1 MERGLEVAEG
11 MSRVELFEKIRRDRE
26 FDGLSMHALAR
37 RYGVHRRT
45 VRQALGSAVPPE
57 RKRPVGRP
65 APALGAWRE
74 WIDQILIA
82 DQTAPRKQRHT
93 AKRIADRLAA
103 EHGVVVAES
112 TMRDHVRKRR
122 RELGLAAEAFCEQ
135 VHDPGVTAEVDWGEA
150 TVSVAGVL
158 SVLGLFLM
166 RSCFSGACFVMAFET
181 QCQQAFFEGHV
192 HALDWFSGVFATIRY
207 DNLAAAAKKTMKGRN
222 RVENERFVALRS
234 HYLYESW
241 FTLVGL
247 EGAHEKGGVEG
258 EVGRFRRNHLVPVP
272 EVADLAELNDRL
284 LACCIRDL
292 DRTITGRS
300 ETVGAR
306 LSREID
312 TLRPL
317 PCSPF
322 PTWEQSTHRVNQK
335 SMITVRRNHYSVPV
349 RLVGVKV
356 AARVGAREIEVLADG
371 QLVATHPRL
380 RGSQLRSARL
390 DHYLELLTTK
400 PGALEHSL
408 ALRQEREQ
416 GRWPDCFD
424 ELWTL
429 LKERVG
435 ASDAARQ
442 IVDVLMLCRDHD
454 PATVELAVRG
464 ALAAGAIDGRAV
476 ALLLDRKARP
486 PAVAIEL
493 PDRLAQHQR
502 PAPSLGEYDQLL
514 DREAVGQ

>member
-1 MERGLEVAEG
+1 
-11 MSRVELFEKIRRDRE
+11 MSRVELFEKIRRDHE
-26 FDGLSMHALAR
+26 FDGLSTHALAR

-45 VRQALGSAVPPE
+45 VRQALGSAVVPE

-65 APALGAWRE
+65 APALGGWRE
-74 WIDQILIA
+74 WIDEILIA

-93 AKRIADRLAA
+93 AKRIADRLAE
-103 EHGVVVAES
+103 EHGVVVAGS

-150 TVSVAGVL
+150 TVSLAGVL
-158 SVLGLFLM
+158 TVLGLFLM
-166 RSCFSGACFVMAFET
+166 RSCFSGATFVMAFES

-192 HALDWFSGVFATIRY
+192 HALDWFSGVFTTVRY
-207 DNLAAAAKKTMKGRN
+207 DNLAAAAKKTLKGRN
-222 RVENERFVALRS
+222 RVENERFVSLRS

-241 FTLVGL
+241 FTLVGIQ
-247 EGAHEKGGVEG
+247 GAHEKGGVEG

-272 EVADLAELNDRL
+272 ELADLAQLNERL
-284 LACCIRDL
+284 LACCVRDL
-292 DRTITGRS
+292 DRTIAGRS

-306 LSREID
+306 LSEEIEM
-312 TLRPL
+312 LRPL
-317 PCSPF
+317 PASAF

-335 SMITVRRNHYSVPV
+335 AMITVRRNHYSVPV
-349 RLVGVKV
+349 RLVGAKV
-356 AARVGAREIEVLADG
+356 AARVGAREIDVLADG
-371 QLVATHPRL
+371 RSVATHPRL
-380 RGSQLRSARL
+380 RGSQLRSAQL
-390 DHYLELLTTK
+390 DHYLELLKDK

-408 ALRQEREQ
+408 ALRQERER
-416 GRWPDCFD
+416 GGWPDCFD

-435 ASDAARQ
+435 ASEAARQ
-442 IVDVLMLCRDHD
+442 IVDVLMLCRDHEA
-454 PATVELAVRG
+454 ATVELAVRG

-476 ALLLDRKARP
+476 ALLLDRKTRP

-493 PDRLAQHQR
+493 PDRLAAHER
-502 PAPSLGEYDQLL
+502 PAPTLDEYDELI
-514 DREAVGQ
+514 DTEAVGR

>member
-1 MERGLEVAEG
+1 
-11 MSRVELFEKIRRDRE
+11 MSRVELFEKIRRDHE
-26 FDGLSMHALAR
+26 FDGLSTHALAR

-65 APALGAWRE
+65 APALGAFRE
-74 WIDQILIA
+74 WIDEILVA

-93 AKRIADRLAA
+93 AKRIGDRLAD
-103 EHGVVVAES
+103 EHGVVVAGS
-112 TMRDHVRKRR
+112 TMRDHVRQRR

-150 TVSVAGVL
+150 TVSVAGVV

-166 RSCFSGACFVMAFET
+166 RSCFSGACFVMAFES
-181 QCQQAFFEGHV
+181 QSQQAFFEGHV
-192 HALDWFSGVFATIRY
+192 HALDWYGGVFTTIRY
-207 DNLAAAAKKTMKGRN
+207 DNLAAAAKKSLKGRN

-241 FTLVGL
+241 FTLVGIQ
-247 EGAHEKGGVEG
+247 GAHEKGGVEG

-272 EVADLAELNDRL
+272 EVADLAQLNDRL

-292 DRTITGRS
+292 GRTITGRS
-300 ETVGAR
+300 ETVGGR
-306 LSREID
+306 LSEEID
-312 TLRPL
+312 LLRPL
-317 PCSPF
+317 PASPF

-349 RLVGVKV
+349 CLAGTKV

-371 QLVATHPRL
+371 QLVASHPRL
-380 RGSQLRSARL
+380 RGSQLRSAGL
-390 DHYLELLTTK
+390 DHYLELLRDK
-400 PGALEHSL
+400 PGALQHSF

-435 ASDAARQ
+435 ASEAARQ
-442 IVDVLMLCRDHD
+442 IVDVLLLCRDHD
-454 PATVELAVRG
+454 PKVVELAVRG

-476 ALLLDRKARP
+476 ALLIDRKARP
-486 PAVAIEL
+486 PAEAIEL
-493 PDRLAQHQR
+493 PDRLAQHER
-502 PAPSLGEYDQLL
+502 PAPTLGEYDQLL
-514 DREAVGQ
+514 DTDWADINSASEAVRR

>member
-1 MERGLEVAEG
+1 MG
-11 MSRVELFEKIRRDRE
+11 SRVELFEKIRRDRE
-26 FDGLSMHALAR
+26 FDGLSMRALAR

-45 VRQALGSAVPPE
+45 VRQALESAVPPE

-65 APALGAWRE
+65 ASALGAWRE
-74 WIDQILIA
+74 WIDEILIA
-82 DQTAPRKQRHT
+82 DRDAPRKQRHT
-93 AKRIADRLAA
+93 AKRIADRLAE
-103 EHGVVVAES
+103 EHGVVVAGS

-150 TVSVAGVL
+150 TVSLAGVVT
-158 SVLGLFLM
+158 VLGLFLM

-192 HALDWFSGVFATIRY
+192 HALNWFSGAFTTIRY
-207 DNLAAAAKKTMKGRN
+207 DNLKSAAKKTLKGRN

-234 HYLYESW
+234 HYLYQSW
-241 FTLVGL
+241 FTLVGI
-247 EGAHEKGGVEG
+247 EGAHEKGGVEN

-272 EVADLAELNDRL
+272 EVADLAELNDLL

-292 DRTITGRS
+292 DRTIAGQT

-306 LSREID
+306 LSQEID
-312 TLRPL
+312 MLRPL
-317 PCSPF
+317 PASPF

-335 SMITVRRNHYSVPV
+335 AMITVRRNHYSVPV
-349 RLVGVKV
+349 RLVGTKV

-371 QLVATHPRL
+371 TLVATHPRL

-390 DHYLELLTTK
+390 DHYLELLRDK
-400 PGALEHSL
+400 PGALEHSR

-416 GRWPDCFD
+416 GRWPECFD

-429 LKERVG
+429 LRERVG

-442 IVDVLMLCRDHD
+442 IVDVLMLCRDHA
-454 PATVELAVRG
+454 PEVVELAVRG
-464 ALAAGAIDGRAV
+464 ALTAGAIDGRAV
-476 ALLLDRKARP
+476 ALLIDRKTRP
-486 PAVAIEL
+486 PADPLQL
-493 PDRLAQHQR
+493 PDRLAQHER
-502 PAPSLGEYDQLL
+502 PAPSVDEYDQLL
-514 DREAVGQ
+514 DREAVRP